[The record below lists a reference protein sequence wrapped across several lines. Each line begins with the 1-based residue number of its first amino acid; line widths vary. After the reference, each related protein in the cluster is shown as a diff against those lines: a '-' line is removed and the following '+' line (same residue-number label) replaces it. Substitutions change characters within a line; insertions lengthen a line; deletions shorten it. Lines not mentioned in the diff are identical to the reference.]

1 MAREANMQ
9 AVERIKAARERSLKI
24 MQMDKSMDK
33 IAENKRDNI
42 ETSLNEDVQYST
54 QPSYQGVQ
62 RQSVAPIRSG
72 GPMNGAGAQH
82 VPSVIRESFAADPGF
97 DESSA
102 MMNMLSTPGDLSMLA
117 PASPAPRRQA
127 VTENVQQATQP
138 VQYQQQVDYP
148 MIRTIVEEIV
158 RKYAS
163 SLNKK
168 IINESKGGTSSLN
181 TMVIGDK
188 FKFLDDAGNVYEC
201 TMKKVGNIR
210 NKKKE
215 TI

>member
-33 IAENKRDNI
+33 IAENKRGNI

-54 QPSYQGVQ
+54 QPSYQGAQ

-168 IINESKGGTSSLN
+168 IINESKGGASPLN
-181 TMVIGDK
+181 TIIIGDK
-188 FKFLDDAGNVYEC
+188 FKFLDDSGNIYEC
-201 TMKKVGNIR
+201 TMKKIGNIH
-210 NKKKE
+210 NKKKG

>member
-54 QPSYQGVQ
+54 QPSYQGAQ

>member
-24 MQMDKSMDK
+24 MQMDKSLNK
-33 IAENKRDNI
+33 IAENKRGSI
-42 ETSLNEDVQYST
+42 ETSLNEDAQYSA
-54 QPSYQGVQ
+54 QPSYDSAP
-62 RQSVAPIRSG
+62 RQNSAPIRSG

-97 DESSA
+97 DESIA
-102 MMNMLSTPGDLSMLA
+102 MMNMLSAPGDLSMLA
-117 PASPAPRRQA
+117 PASPAPQRQA
-127 VTENVQQATQP
+127 VTENVQQASQP

-201 TMKKVGNIR
+201 AMKKVANIH
-210 NKKKE
+210 NKKKG